1 MHFITKLIRKILFGN
16 KASSDDYITS
26 LKSKG
31 AEIGTGVKIYSPNHT
46 FIDEMFPFMLSIGNN
61 VNITSGVHILNHDY
75 FWSVLKLKY
84 NMVLGGVG
92 KVSIGNNVFIGVN
105 SIILMNTEIGDNVIV
120 GAGSV
125 VHGKIPSNCVVAGSP
140 ARIICSIE
148 DFFERRKKRQYTEAV
163 QIVKAYRDR
172 FGKNPP
178 KECLPAYFFLFE
190 PRKDFTNSVFV
201 SRLKLS
207 GNYEESLNE
216 FMNSLPMFE
225 SYETFLKSID

>member
-1 MHFITKLIRKILFGN
+1 MHSITKLIRKILFGN
-16 KASSDDYITS
+16 KASSDDYINS

-31 AEIGTGVKIYSPNHT
+31 AEIGEGVKIYSPNHT
-46 FIDEMFPFMLSIGNN
+46 FIDELFPFMLSIGNN

-75 FWSVLKLKY
+75 SWSVLKSKY

-105 SIILMNTEIGDNVIV
+105 SIILMNTEIGDNVII

-140 ARIICSIE
+140 AKVICSIE
-148 DFFERRKKRQYTEAV
+148 QFFEKRKNRQYNEAV
-163 QIVKAYRDR
+163 QIVKTYRDR

-178 KECLPAYFFLFE
+178 KEYLPAYFFLFE
-190 PRKDFTNSVFV
+190 PREKITNPVFI

-207 GNYEESLNE
+207 GNYDKSLNE
-216 FMNSLPMFE
+216 FMSSSPMFE

>member
-1 MHFITKLIRKILFGN
+1 MFFITKLIRKILFGN
-16 KASSDDYITS
+16 KASSDDYINS

-31 AEIGTGVKIYSPNHT
+31 AAIGAGVKIYSPNHT
-46 FIDEMFPFMLSIGNN
+46 FIDEMFPFMLSIGDN

-75 FWSVLKLKY
+75 SWSVLKSKY
-84 NMVLGGVG
+84 SMVLGGVG

-125 VHGKIPSNCVVAGSP
+125 VHGKIPSNCVIAGSP
-140 ARIICSIE
+140 AKVICSIE
-148 DFFERRKKRQYTEAV
+148 DFFEKRKKKQYDEAV
-163 QIVKAYRDR
+163 QIVKTYRAR
-172 FGKNPP
+172 FGGNPP
-178 KECLPAYFFLFE
+178 KERLPAYFFLFE
-190 PRKDFTNSVFV
+190 PRENLTNPVFI

-207 GNYEESLNE
+207 GNYEKSLNE

-225 SYETFLKSID
+225 SYEDFLKSID